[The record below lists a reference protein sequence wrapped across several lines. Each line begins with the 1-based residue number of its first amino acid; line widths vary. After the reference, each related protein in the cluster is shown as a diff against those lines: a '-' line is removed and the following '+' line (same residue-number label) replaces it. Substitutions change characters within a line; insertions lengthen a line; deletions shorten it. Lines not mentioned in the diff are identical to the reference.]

1 MQNDSFNGL
10 PPQKHSILPVV
21 ILAILSLISVAF
33 AIWAFISMTDY
44 KNNSDKKSDTAVSIA
59 LTEQKTKL
67 DLEYEEKAKS
77 PFENYKAS
85 SEFGSLSISY
95 PKSWSL
101 YVDSKAS
108 SAASSIEG
116 YGHPDYVPGLTSDT
130 SFALRFQVTTRDY
143 NVELK
148 TFDGGIKTGVVK
160 VSPFKLGKVKEDLG
174 AKVEGQINNKKSGIL
189 YMFPLRDKTIKI
201 WTEGNSYLK
210 DLDAIITNLTFVP

>member
-1 MQNDSFNGL
+1 MQNDSYNGL
-10 PPQKHSILPVV
+10 PPQKHSILPV
-21 ILAILSLISVAF
+21 IILSTLLLISVAF
-33 AIWAFISMTDY
+33 AIWAFMGMMDY
-44 KNNSDKKSDTAVSIA
+44 KNNSDKKSDVAVSKA
-59 LTEQKTKL
+59 LTEQKAKL

-85 SEFGSLSISY
+85 SEFGSLSLSY

-108 SAASSIEG
+108 STASSIEG

-143 NVELK
+143 SVELK
-148 TFDGGIKTGVVK
+148 TFDGGIKTGAVK
-160 VSPFKLGKVKEDLG
+160 VSPYKLEKVKEVLG
-174 AKVEGQINNKKSGIL
+174 AKVEGQINNKKSGVL

-201 WTEGNSYLK
+201 WTESNSYVN
-210 DLDAIITNLTFVP
+210 DLDAIIANLTFVP

>member
-10 PPQKHSILPVV
+10 PPQKHSILPVL
-21 ILAILSLISVAF
+21 ILTTLLLVSMAF
-33 AIWAFISMTDY
+33 AVWAFMGMMDY
-44 KNNSDKKSDTAVSIA
+44 KNNSDKKSDTAVSKA

-77 PFENYKAS
+77 PFDNFKAS
-85 SEFGSLSISY
+85 SEFGSLSITY

-101 YVDSKAS
+101 YVDTKAS

-116 YGHPDYVPGLTSDT
+116 YGHPGYVPGLTSET

-143 NVELK
+143 GAELK
-148 TFDGGIKTGVVK
+148 SFDGGIKTGVVK
-160 VSPFKLGKVKEDLG
+160 VSPFKLDKVKEVLG

-189 YMFPLRDKTIKI
+189 YIFPLRDKTIKI
-201 WTEGNSYLK
+201 WTESNSYVN
-210 DLDAIITNLTFVP
+210 DLDAIINNLTFVP